1 MVAEPIPDRI
11 SKMPPKKKGFLAAQK
26 KKAKSGNAMFR
37 AAKEASD
44 LAVANGEPN
53 PTPGVPLLP

>member
-11 SKMPPKKKGFLAAQK
+11 SKMPPKKSNVQQK
-26 KKAKSGNAMFR
+26 RKAKSGNAMFR

-44 LAVANGEPN
+44 RAVAKG
-53 PTPGVPLLP
+53 